1 MEATK
6 WYYVQGGRTQG
17 PVTLPVLVKLLAEG
31 DLSENS
37 PVSPHATDEWRP
49 LRKVLG
55 FLRFDVSQAAD
66 TAKPAAEE
74 VIEADRVQLLI

>member
-37 PVSPHATDEWRP
+37 PVSPHATDAWRP
-49 LRKVLG
+49 LRNVLG
-55 FLRFDVSQAAD
+55 FLRFDFRRAAAAARPVE
-66 TAKPAAEE
+66 AK
-74 VIEADRVQLLI
+74 IEAKRAQLLI